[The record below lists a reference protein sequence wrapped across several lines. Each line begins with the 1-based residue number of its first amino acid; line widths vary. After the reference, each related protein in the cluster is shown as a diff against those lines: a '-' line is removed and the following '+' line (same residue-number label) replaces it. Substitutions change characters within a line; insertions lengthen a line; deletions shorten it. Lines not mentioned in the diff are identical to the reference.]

1 MFQTVDVVD
10 STARAMKGASRP
22 SAIGPIARIEFGSIF
37 SVIWQRKLLV
47 VSAVAVSVMAMII
60 FIGLAPPQYTATSQI
75 LIQPN
80 ELRVVE
86 RGLMAGNQVS
96 EENVVQV
103 ESQVRVISSDN
114 VLQRVVAGEGLDK
127 DPEFASSQPSA
138 WRSLASQVLGA
149 QGLGH
154 SSAAADPSLAALTEL
169 RRRLRVKRAERTYVV
184 DVSLPASSAAK
195 AVRIVAAIT
204 DAYLAELT
212 AAKSDAARR
221 VSDSLQSRLT
231 ELKERVRNAEER
243 VEEFKSR
250 HDIVDASGT
259 TVNEQQ
265 LTELNNQVSR
275 ARNRTAE
282 AKARSEQIQSLL
294 KSGGNVAT
302 IPEAIQSATIASL
315 RTQYAEVTRREADL
329 TTQLGQRHPFVA
341 DIQAQVQGVR
351 RLINEELNRI
361 AEAARNDYLREQANE
376 AALSQKLE
384 VVKRNTMTT
393 NEALVTLRELQRD
406 VQTSRALYE
415 SFLTRSRETGELKGL
430 DTNNVRVISTG
441 EPLRRSWPPGN
452 MILMAAALAFGLAAG
467 AGMAVLRGPVAG
479 VATDVRPVRKLPEAT
494 LLAELPRD
502 GDAVMLTASSAP
514 RSRFATEI
522 RRLYAALHAANAGR
536 SVLIVTP
543 CEDFNAAKVAVNLA
557 SIVAPNRKVLLIDGD
572 IRQGTISAIYHQP
585 IEFGLVDVAAG
596 QVSLAEAVIC
606 DQRTNIDL
614 IPLISSSSRLSS
626 ALNLQRM
633 RRAFDQAKNYD
644 FIVVSATIRDR
655 ELGAPLF
662 SMLVDN
668 IVVVVK
674 AGARRAK
681 LEEVHSAIGVEAR
694 KIRGTVVTDT
704 VAAA

>member
-1 MFQTVDVVD
+1 MFQTVDVTE
-10 STARAMKGASRP
+10 STATGASRP
-22 SAIGPIARIEFGSIF
+22 SAFGPIARIEFGSVF

-47 VSAVAVSVMAMII
+47 VGAVAASIMAMMV
-60 FIGLAPPQYTATSQI
+60 FIASVPPQYTATSQI
-75 LIQPN
+75 LVQPN

-86 RGLMAGNQVS
+86 RGLVAGPQVS

-114 VLQRVVAGEGLDK
+114 VLQRVVAGERLDK
-127 DPEFASSQPSA
+127 DPEFASTQPSA
-138 WRSLASQVLGA
+138 WRSLASRVLGG

-154 SSAAADPSLAALTEL
+154 SAAAVDPSLAALNEL

-184 DVSLPASSAAK
+184 DISLPASTAAK
-195 AVRIVAAIT
+195 AVRIVTAIS

-221 VSDSLQSRLT
+221 VSDSLQSRLS

-282 AKARSEQIQSLL
+282 AKARSEQVQSLL
-294 KSGGNVAT
+294 KSGGNVAA

-315 RTQYAEVTRREADL
+315 RAQYAEVTRREADL

-384 VVKRNTMTT
+384 VLKRSTMTT

-406 VQTSRALYE
+406 VQTNRALYE
-415 SFLTRSRETGELKGL
+415 SFLARSRETGELKGL

-452 MILMAAALAFGLAAG
+452 MVLMVGALAFGLVAG
-467 AGMAVLRGPVAG
+467 AGVAMVRGPVG
-479 VATDVRPVRKLPEAT
+479 SRATAARPVQKLPDAAI
-494 LLAELPRD
+494 LAELPRD
-502 GDAVMLTASSAP
+502 GDTVALTASSAP
-514 RSRFATEI
+514 RSRFAAEI
-522 RRLYAALHAANAGR
+522 RRLYAALGASNPGR

-543 CEDFNAAKVAVNLA
+543 CEDVNAAKVAVNLA

-572 IRQGTISAIYHQP
+572 IRQGTISAIYQQP
-585 IEFGLVDVAAG
+585 IAFGLVDVAAG
-596 QVSLAEAVIC
+596 QVSLADAVIC
-606 DQRTNIDL
+606 DSRTKIDL
-614 IPLISSSSRLSS
+614 IPLISSSSRLSNR
-626 ALNLQRM
+626 LNLQGM
-633 RRAFDQAKNYD
+633 QRAFDQAKNYD
-644 FIVVSATIRDR
+644 FIIVSATIRDR
-655 ELGAPLF
+655 ELGASLF

-674 AGARRAK
+674 AGAPPTT
-681 LEEVHSAIGVEAR
+681 LEEVHSAVGIEAR

-704 VAAA
+704 VAAAA